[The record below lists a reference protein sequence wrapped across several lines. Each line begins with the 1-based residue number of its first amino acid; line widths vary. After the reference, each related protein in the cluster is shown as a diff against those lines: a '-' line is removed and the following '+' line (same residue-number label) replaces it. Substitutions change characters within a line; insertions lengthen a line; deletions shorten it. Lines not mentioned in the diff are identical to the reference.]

1 MPLTDPRQAEAY
13 PTLSAYSD
21 PVRAAERTIVGRE
34 KEIEQMMAAMRR
46 PELSN
51 VLLLAPA
58 GSGKSALVQGAM
70 LKDESRLYLEV
81 DLARM
86 VAGARDSDAM
96 AGELKRLF
104 DEAESFFRQE
114 NQQLVV
120 FMDEIH
126 QVVQLSPAAVEA
138 LKPVLAASG
147 ARGLRIIAAT
157 THEEFNLHMAANLP
171 LVERFQ
177 QIKLE
182 PADKATTVQILRGY
196 ARRYEVERFFPDDR
210 LFELIYDWT
219 DRYVPASVQPR
230 QSIRVLDAMMGW
242 HLNSGRRLDKD
253 LLADVLLESTGQN
266 VVYRVDAVRIREQLD
281 AKVYSQKLATASVAR
296 RLEICVADLQDKT
309 RPASSFLFTGG
320 SGVGKSTTVSTAIP
334 VFTQDG
340 SVAWKTAGEIVPG
353 DMVFSREGAPEKVLG
368 VFPQGERDVYRVTLT
383 DGRTLDCSDNH
394 LWAVVPA
401 KRARDEGFTIYSTQ
415 TLMNKGLTTR
425 GRDGREAPK
434 YFIPAHGAVQWP
446 QAQLSVDP
454 YVMGAMIANGLLTQ
468 APLELSSDDL
478 ETVERVGQKLGAA
491 FWEKANSNYTWSF
504 FTGEQAKNGMRA
516 RLQLHEVFGDDAV
529 ELIGVKS
536 TQRSIPVAYKTASIE
551 QRWELI
557 RGLFDCDGSI
567 GQHDGDRFNVSY
579 STASETLARDVRE
592 VLLSLGV
599 GATIG
604 TYERERDGKMS
615 VEHRVM
621 VKSKNGG
628 KDRFFALERKLAIA
642 QRAKGVARQ
651 RERSYDFVGIKS
663 IEKLDRQEA
672 MVCIYVDHDEHLYQ
686 AGEFVVT
693 HNTELVKQMAN
704 LLFGDSSLNLI
715 RFDMSEY
722 ANDDMLNT
730 FRYELTQRVAAVGR
744 GVILLDEIEKAS
756 GKIVR
761 LLLQLLDDGRLTDQH
776 GRQVSFLTCY
786 VVMTTNAA
794 SEIYRTVAHYNPDD
808 DGSGRELL
816 KRMTEIKR
824 SLASTSADNKFPPEL
839 LGRID
844 TIVPFQPLSRDTQS
858 KVVKSKLAGV
868 RRELMAKHGVRMAVD
883 ERVMDYLIEDQAST
897 DSDAGGA
904 RGIISVM
911 TDKVVAEV
919 AAFVNRHENEKAI
932 RVDIEGV
939 LRSEDKELLESNARV
954 VVSADR

>member
-21 PVRAAERTIVGRE
+21 PVRAAERAIVGRE

-96 AGELKRLF
+96 AGDLKRLF
-104 DEAESFFRQE
+104 DEAESFVLQE
-114 NQQLVV
+114 NQQLVI

-147 ARGLRIIAAT
+147 VRGLRIIAAT

-177 QIKLE
+177 QIKLD

-320 SGVGKSTTVSTAIP
+320 SGVGK
-334 VFTQDG
+334 
-340 SVAWKTAGEIVPG
+340 
-353 DMVFSREGAPEKVLG
+353 
-368 VFPQGERDVYRVTLT
+368 
-383 DGRTLDCSDNH
+383 
-394 LWAVVPA
+394 
-401 KRARDEGFTIYSTQ
+401 
-415 TLMNKGLTTR
+415 
-425 GRDGREAPK
+425 
-434 YFIPAHGAVQWP
+434 
-446 QAQLSVDP
+446 
-454 YVMGAMIANGLLTQ
+454 
-468 APLELSSDDL
+468 
-478 ETVERVGQKLGAA
+478 
-491 FWEKANSNYTWSF
+491 
-504 FTGEQAKNGMRA
+504 
-516 RLQLHEVFGDDAV
+516 
-529 ELIGVKS
+529 
-536 TQRSIPVAYKTASIE
+536 
-551 QRWELI
+551 
-557 RGLFDCDGSI
+557 
-567 GQHDGDRFNVSY
+567 
-579 STASETLARDVRE
+579 
-592 VLLSLGV
+592 
-599 GATIG
+599 
-604 TYERERDGKMS
+604 
-615 VEHRVM
+615 
-621 VKSKNGG
+621 
-628 KDRFFALERKLAIA
+628 
-642 QRAKGVARQ
+642 
-651 RERSYDFVGIKS
+651 
-663 IEKLDRQEA
+663 
-672 MVCIYVDHDEHLYQ
+672 
-686 AGEFVVT
+686 
-693 HNTELVKQMAN
+693 TELVKQMAN

-816 KRMTEIKR
+816 KRMTEIRR
-824 SLASTSADNKFPPEL
+824 SLASTSGDNKFPPEL

-844 TIVPFQPLSRDTQS
+844 TIVPFQPLSRETQS
-858 KVVKSKLAGV
+858 KIVMSKLAGV

-883 ERVMDYLIEDQAST
+883 ERVLAYLIEDQASL

-919 AAFVNRHENEKAI
+919 AAFVNRHEHEKAI
-932 RVDIEGV
+932 RVDIEGT
-939 LRSEDKELLESNARV
+939 LRSEDKELLESDARV